1 MSSGNSHTRIISS
14 NREESL
20 RLAYRQHSATLRA
33 WFVAFG
39 VAFPLFLASNDRIWD
54 DFSAHENATCTA
66 ILFFAGVILQ
76 VVLAIID
83 KYTDLFCLSASM
95 GLRNADE
102 WAVKMGCLWLHYDWP
117 SILGDVI
124 TLLLFIYAGYNT
136 INILL

>member
-1 MSSGNSHTRIISS
+1 MRSENPYQKIISS

-39 VAFPLFLASNDRIWD
+39 VAFPIFLASNDRIWS
-54 DFSAHENATCTA
+54 DFSTHENAVCTA
-66 ILFFAGVILQ
+66 FLFFAGVILQ

-83 KYTDLFCLSASM
+83 KYTDLFCLSASQ
-95 GLRNADE
+95 GLRDASE
-102 WAVKMGCLWLHYDWP
+102 WPVKIGCLWLRYDWP